1 MNYYFTLNA
10 FPFSYLN
17 FYWRGVYMGL
27 FKNGMD
33 NFPCEILLATSSGLA
48 ISLLL
53 LTSSIT

>member
-1 MNYYFTLNA
+1 
-10 FPFSYLN
+10 
-17 FYWRGVYMGL
+17 MGL